1 MSAAAPQKPVG
12 SAGYALA
19 KAQGKCHLCSRQILP
34 GEKLFA
40 ALRETPATLE
50 RLDICPACCEK
61 FDRSGLLGFWQ
72 TTMPQPTAKGPVF
85 VDDDLLCDLFERL
98 SGAPEPAKI
107 NFRFVLGLILMR
119 KRRIVYESSRVQDGR
134 EIWCVRLKGRQDTLD
149 LVDPKLDEQQ
159 VAEVS
164 SQLGEILSGEL

>member
-1 MSAAAPQKPVG
+1 MSAAAPQQPVG

-19 KAQGKCHLCSRQILP
+19 KAQGKCHLCNRQILP

-50 RLDICPACCEK
+50 RLDICPACRDQ

-72 TTMPQPTAKGPVF
+72 TTMPQPTAKKPIF

-98 SGAPEPAKI
+98 SEAAEPAKI
-107 NFRFVLGLILMR
+107 HFRFVLGLILMR

-149 LVDPKLDEQQ
+149 LVDPKLNEQQ
-159 VAEVS
+159 VAGVS